1 MPQWYVARA
10 QREKLRHSLQGVWY
24 TWMVNFWTHFT
35 RLLPGVLYACTVAG
49 IAWLINLFVPLLSS
63 MLVAILLGVA
73 VRNTKLIPSICEPG
87 IAFSAKTVLRA
98 GVVLLGFRL
107 SLPAIA
113 ALGAGTIATI
123 ICAVAVTMVAGYL
136 LTYFM
141 HVSHA
146 TGILTTSGT
155 AICGASAVAGISPVV
170 SARSHEDADDA
181 VATAIACVTVFG
193 TVALVALPTAA
204 HALNLTP
211 TQAAVWLGASIH
223 EVGQVVAAANIYDP
237 SVSDLATAAKLGR
250 VVCLAVVVAV
260 VGIVE
265 RRVVEVRHEHA
276 HKASSST
283 RPPLVPGFVV
293 GFLIAVVV
301 ASLFTGVPAASSVFS
316 TLGGTMAT
324 LLLTVAMGAMGA
336 GVNLRNVIQSG
347 GRALVLGVILSAL
360 IAAVSLGCVILL
372 VD

>member
-1 MPQWYVARA
+1 MN
-10 QREKLRHSLQGVWY
+10 K
-24 TWMVNFWTHFT
+24 FK
-35 RLLPGVLYACTVAG
+35 RLLPGIAYACLIAG
-49 IAWLINLFVPLLSS
+49 IAWLINLFLPLLSS

-73 VRNTKLIPSICEPG
+73 VRNTKLIPAVCEPG
-87 IAFSAKTVLRA
+87 ISFSAKTILRS

-113 ALGAGTIATI
+113 ALGTGTIVTI

-141 HVSHA
+141 RVSHA

-170 SARSHEDADDA
+170 SARSREDADDA
-181 VATAIACVTVFG
+181 VATAIACVTLFG
-193 TVALVALPTAA
+193 TLSLVALPAAA
-204 HALNLTP
+204 HGLGLSP

-237 SVSDLATAAKLGR
+237 AISDLATATKLGR
-250 VVCLAVVVAV
+250 VACLAIVVAI

-265 RRVVEVRHEHA
+265 RRVVEVRHEQA
-276 HKASSST
+276 EKTSSGK
-283 RPPLVPGFVV
+283 RPPLIPGFVV
-293 GFLIAVVV
+293 GFLIAVAL
-301 ASLFTGVPAASSVFS
+301 ASVFAGIPTVNNIFS
-316 TLGGTMAT
+316 TLGGTVAT

-336 GVNLRNVIQSG
+336 GVNLRNVIKSG
-347 GRALVLGVILSAL
+347 GRALVLGIILSVL
-360 IAAVSLGCVILL
+360 IAAVSLGSVLLL